1 MKIKRR
7 WAQRSPLTV
16 VRGFKKH
23 IPEFGLQKITMN
35 TLEVSVDGIH
45 TDIYYHDYAC
55 DRGWKAMILKKPKR
69 RKSFTAKLT

>member
-1 MKIKRR
+1 
-7 WAQRSPLTV
+7 
-16 VRGFKKH
+16 
-23 IPEFGLQKITMN
+23 MN